1 MNKWTGS
8 GFISRDI
15 DVKDIQTKSG
25 ENMRMARFSV
35 ACQRKGKGAGA
46 DFISCVAYG
55 KNAETLEKYFSKGKG
70 IEISGHI
77 QTGSYEKNGT
87 KIYTTEI
94 VVDELEFAKVRK
106 SDEESTPVSGSY
118 SSDTINNDTHTESTD
133 SPQSN
138 EQASAPDDSF
148 MDIPDDI
155 TDDLPFR

>member
-87 KIYTTEI
+87 KIYTTEV

-106 SDEESTPVSGSY
+106 ADEQAANEPQPEIPEPQPEQQAADSSSEGFMDV
-118 SSDTINNDTHTESTD
+118 SDTDLT
-133 SPQSN
+133 
-138 EQASAPDDSF
+138 
-148 MDIPDDI
+148 
-155 TDDLPFR
+155 DLPFRKH

>member
-70 IEISGHI
+70 IEVSGHI

-87 KIYTTEI
+87 KVYTTEV

-106 SDEESTPVSGSY
+106 AD
-118 SSDTINNDTHTESTD
+118 
-133 SPQSN
+133 
-138 EQASAPDDSF
+138 EQAANETQPETPEPQPEQQAADSSSEGF
-148 MDIPDDI
+148 MDVPD
-155 TDDLPFR
+155 TNLNDLPFRKH